1 LRKITCQATK
11 KIDLKKERSKVTS
24 SEEYKRQIMKDLAGG
39 HVESLDDVKTDST
52 TEYENFDDFA
62 QRTTPDQRRQ
72 LFGRSLH
79 PEKIPTSQMEP
90 ELQKAIAQIKPNE
103 RDDVAHAFFKHLKQ
117 RGLDERHLE
126 QQLGLSTHHASRMSA
141 DDVSKLASFAYHN
154 HPDIFREVLA
164 EQPGIMK
171 FLSNP
176 IVAGIIGIAAAK
188 WLGSR
193 K

>member
-1 LRKITCQATK
+1 M
-11 KIDLKKERSKVTS
+11 TS
-24 SEEYKRQIMKDLAGG
+24 SEQYKREIMKDLAQGN
-39 HVESLDDVKTDST
+39 VESLDDVNTDSG

-62 QRTTPDQRRQ
+62 QRTTTDQRRQ
-72 LFGRSLH
+72 LFGRSVH
-79 PEKIPTSQMEP
+79 PDRIPTSQMEP

-103 RDDVAHAFFKHLKQ
+103 RDDVARAFFKHFKS
-117 RGLDERHLE
+117 RGLDDRHLE
-126 QQLGLSTHHASRMSA
+126 QQLGLSTHHASRMNA

-154 HPDIFREVLA
+154 HPDVFREVLA
-164 EQPGIMK
+164 EQPGIIK

-176 IVAGIIGIAAAK
+176 VVAGIIGIAAAK

>member
-1 LRKITCQATK
+1 MN
-11 KIDLKKERSKVTS
+11 S
-24 SEEYKRQIMKDLAGG
+24 SEQYKRQIMNDLAQGNS
-39 HVESLDDVKTDST
+39 ESLDDAPMSSGQ
-52 TEYENFDDFA
+52 EYDNFDDFA
-62 QRTTPDQRRQ
+62 QRSSHEERRQ

-79 PEKIPTSQMEP
+79 PDRIPSSQMEP

-103 RDDVAHAFFKHLKQ
+103 RDDVARAFFKHLSK
-117 RGLDERHLE
+117 RGLNDRGLE
-126 QQLGLSTHHASRMSA
+126 QQLGLSTHNPNRMSA

-154 HPDIFREVLA
+154 HPDIFQEVLA

-176 IVAGIIGIAAAK
+176 LVAAVLGIAAAK
-188 WLGSR
+188 WLGNQR